1 MINAENARDILNKL
15 EKKHNPKE
23 ERKIRR
29 ERRKIEKKITK
40 AIQSRRN
47 QCVFSTLYPSN
58 IKWLKSLGYE
68 IKFECFY
75 YCNVNV
81 GFIVKW

>member
-29 ERRKIEKKITK
+29 ERKIEKKITK

-68 IKFECFY
+68 IKFEYFY
-75 YCNVNV
+75 YCNVDV

>member
-68 IKFECFY
+68 IKFEYFY
-75 YCNVNV
+75 YCNVDV